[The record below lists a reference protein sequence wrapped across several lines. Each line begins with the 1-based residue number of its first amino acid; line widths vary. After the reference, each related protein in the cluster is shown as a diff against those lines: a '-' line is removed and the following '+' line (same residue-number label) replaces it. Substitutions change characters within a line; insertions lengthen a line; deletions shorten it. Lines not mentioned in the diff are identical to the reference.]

1 MSVVHKAQGLNSF
14 LPRWIGISYVD
25 SLNNTDMALMEYT
38 TVGIDLTI
46 HITDYFI
53 VHSNSAMDDLSFT
66 ERQGNNDVIKIMS
79 AYDSSSYFVA
89 SYKRKFSTGD
99 LNRDNI
105 LLN

>member
-1 MSVVHKAQGLNSF
+1 MN
-14 LPRWIGISYVD
+14 
-25 SLNNTDMALMEYT
+25 
-38 TVGIDLTI
+38 
-46 HITDYFI
+46 
-53 VHSNSAMDDLSFT
+53 DLSFT
-66 ERQGNNDVIKIMS
+66 QQQGNNDVIKIMS